1 MILSPAQTEYSRHW
15 GDVFIQMTT
24 PLRWGEVQKSKG
36 SFNETKTD
44 SFLSNAKKKV
54 YKKT

>member
-1 MILSPAQTEYSRHW
+1 MTLSPTQTEYSRYW